1 MRISKTE
8 LAVEVNN
15 KLKKLPDYT
24 TKDMIDAVIES
35 ITDILAKGDS
45 ISFNNF
51 GTFEIKEK
59 VVKKKNP
66 DDENAEEIS
75 NIKKSVSFKMSK
87 IFKDQ
92 LNPED

>member
-8 LAVEVNN
+8 LAVEVDN
-15 KLKKLPDYT
+15 KLKELSDYT

-35 ITDILAKGDS
+35 MADILAKGDS

-51 GTFEIKEK
+51 GTFEMKEK
-59 VVKKKNP
+59 VVKKKNS

-75 NIKKSVSFKMSK
+75 SIKKSVSFKMSK
-87 IFKDQ
+87 VFQDQ
-92 LNPED
+92 LNPEE